1 MKNLNEQ
8 LTQGR
13 QMSIPNQMQHVV
25 ITEAGGPEKL
35 AIIATATPEPKS
47 DEVLVKVHAFGI
59 NRPDILQRQ
68 GLYPMPAGVTP
79 VPGLEVAG
87 EVVAVGENVE
97 KFKVGDQVCGLTN
110 GGGYAEYC
118 VVPESQTLAI
128 PNGVSYVQAAAIP
141 ETFFTVWANVFQ
153 MGRATQGETALIHG
167 GSSGIGTTALML
179 CRAFGIKTFSTVGS
193 DDKAQAISDLTDAIN
208 YKTQDF
214 ETYINEKTDNKG
226 VDVIL
231 DMVGA
236 PYLERNLNLLR
247 RDGRLVYIAFLG
259 GAKAKEVKLGQIMM
273 KRLTI
278 TGSTMRARNTA
289 EKAEIAQGLMDNVAP
304 LWAKGECLPMI
315 FKTFKFDQ
323 IVDAHIAMDVGDH
336 IGKIVVEVI

>member
-1 MKNLNEQ
+1 
-8 LTQGR
+8 
-13 QMSIPNQMQHVV
+13 MSQKTMQHVI
-25 ITEAGGPEKL
+25 ITEPGGVDKL
-35 AIIATATPEPKS
+35 AYETVVIPEPKA

-59 NRPDILQRQ
+59 NRPAILQRQ
-68 GLYPMPAGVTP
+68 GLYPMPKGVTP

-87 EVVAVGENVE
+87 EVVAVGSDVNQ
-97 KFKVGDQVCGLTN
+97 FKVGDKVCGLTN

-118 VVPESQTLAI
+118 VVPESQTLNI
-128 PNGVSYVQAAAIP
+128 PENVSFVQAAAIP

-153 MGRATQGETALIHG
+153 MGKAKAGETVLVHG
-167 GSSGIGTTALML
+167 GTSGIGTTALML
-179 CRAFGIKTFSTVGS
+179 CKSLGIKTFATAGS
-193 DDKAQAISDLTDAIN
+193 DEKIQAISHLTTGIN

-214 ETYINEKTDNKG
+214 EQVINEATDNAG

-289 EKAEIAQGLMDNVAP
+289 EKAEIAQGLKTHVAP

-315 FKTFKFDQ
+315 YKTFKFNQ
-323 IVDAHIAMDVGDH
+323 IQDAHAAMDTGEH

>member
-1 MKNLNEQ
+1 
-8 LTQGR
+8 
-13 QMSIPNQMQHVV
+13 MSQTTMQQVI
-25 ITEAGGPEKL
+25 ITEPGGVDKL
-35 AIIATATPEPKS
+35 AYETVTIPEAKA

-68 GLYPMPAGVTP
+68 GLYPMPPGVTQ

-87 EVVAVGENVE
+87 EVVAVGAEVTQ
-97 KFKVGDQVCGLTN
+97 FKLGDKVCGLTN

-118 VVPESQTLAI
+118 VVPQSQTLHI
-128 PNGVSYVQAAAIP
+128 PENVSFVEAAAIP

-153 MGRATQGETALIHG
+153 MGKAKAGEVVLVHG
-167 GSSGIGTTALML
+167 GTSGIGTTALML
-179 CRAFGIKTFSTVGS
+179 CKALGIKTFATVGS
-193 DDKAQAISDLTDAIN
+193 DEKVQAIANLTDAIN

-214 ETYINEKTDNKG
+214 EHVINEKTDNAG

-236 PYLERNLNLLR
+236 PYLEKNLNLLR
-247 RDGRLVYIAFLG
+247 RDGRLLYIAFLG

-289 EKAEIAQGLMDNVAP
+289 EKAEIAQGLQDHVAP

-315 FKTFKFDQ
+315 YQTFEFDQ
-323 IVDAHIAMDVGDH
+323 IQAAHACMDTGEHVGKVVV
-336 IGKIVVEVI
+336 KIL

>member
-1 MKNLNEQ
+1 
-8 LTQGR
+8 
-13 QMSIPNQMQHVV
+13 MSQETMQQVI
-25 ITEAGGPEKL
+25 ITEPGGVDKL
-35 AIIATATPEPKS
+35 AYETVTIPEAKA

-68 GLYPMPAGVTP
+68 GLYPMPPGVTQ

-87 EVVAVGENVE
+87 EVVAIGAEVTQ
-97 KFKVGDQVCGLTN
+97 FKLGDKVCSLTN

-118 VVPESQTLAI
+118 VVPQSQTLHI
-128 PNGVSYVQAAAIP
+128 PENVSFVEAAAIP

-153 MGRATQGETALIHG
+153 MGKAKAGEVVLVHG
-167 GSSGIGTTALML
+167 GTSGIGTTALML
-179 CRAFGIKTFSTVGS
+179 CKALGIKTFATVGS
-193 DDKAQAISDLTDAIN
+193 DEKVQAIANLTDAIN

-214 ETYINEKTDNKG
+214 EHLINEKTDNAG

-236 PYLERNLNLLR
+236 PYLEKNLNLLR

-289 EKAEIAQGLMDNVAP
+289 EKAEIAQGLQDHVAP

-315 FKTFKFDQ
+315 YQTFEFDQ
-323 IVDAHIAMDVGDH
+323 IQAAHACMDTGEHVG
-336 IGKIVVEVI
+336 KVVVTIL

>member
-1 MKNLNEQ
+1 MTQTSMMKQ
-8 LTQGR
+8 
-13 QMSIPNQMQHVV
+13 VV

-35 AIIATATPEPKS
+35 QIEQTQIPVAQA
-47 DEVLVKVHAFGI
+47 DEVLVKVRAFGL

-68 GLYPMPAGVTP
+68 GLYPMPKGVTP

-87 EVVAVGENVE
+87 EVVAVGSAVSR
-97 KFKVGDQVCGLTN
+97 FQVGDQVCGLTN

-118 VVPESQTLAI
+118 VVPASQVLAI
-128 PNGVSYVQAAAIP
+128 PEGVSHVQAAAIP

-153 MGRATQGETALIHG
+153 MGRAQAGETVLVHG

-179 CRAFGIKTFSTVGS
+179 CQSMGIKTFATVGS
-193 DDKAQAISDLTDAIN
+193 DEKVAAIQHLTHAIN

-214 ETYINEKTDNKG
+214 EQVIQSATEDAG

-231 DMVGA
+231 DIVGA
-236 PYLERNLNLLR
+236 PYLASNLNLLR

-289 EKAEIAQGLMDNVAP
+289 EKAVIAEDLQQHVAP

-315 FKTFKFDQ
+315 YKTFAFEQ
-323 IVDAHIAMDVGDH
+323 IQEAHIAMDTGEH
-336 IGKIVVEVI
+336 IGKIVITI

>member
-1 MKNLNEQ
+1 
-8 LTQGR
+8 
-13 QMSIPNQMQHVV
+13 MSQTTMQQVI
-25 ITEAGGPEKL
+25 ITEPGGVDKL
-35 AIIATATPEPKS
+35 AYETVTIPEAKA

-68 GLYPMPAGVTP
+68 GLYPMPPGVTQ

-87 EVVAVGENVE
+87 EVVAIGAEVTQ
-97 KFKVGDQVCGLTN
+97 FKLGDKVCGLTN

-118 VVPESQTLAI
+118 VVPQSQTLHI
-128 PNGVSYVQAAAIP
+128 PENVSFVEAAAIP

-153 MGRATQGETALIHG
+153 MGKAKAGEVVLVHG
-167 GSSGIGTTALML
+167 GTSGIGTTALML
-179 CRAFGIKTFSTVGS
+179 CKALGIKTFATVGS
-193 DDKAQAISDLTDAIN
+193 DEKVQAIANLTDAIN

-214 ETYINEKTDNKG
+214 EHLINEKTDNAG

-236 PYLERNLNLLR
+236 PYLEKNLNLLR

-289 EKAEIAQGLMDNVAP
+289 EKAEIAQGLQNHVAP

-315 FKTFKFDQ
+315 YQTFDFDQ
-323 IVDAHIAMDVGDH
+323 IQAAHACMDTGEHV
-336 IGKIVVEVI
+336 GKIVVKIL

>member
-1 MKNLNEQ
+1 MLQ
-8 LTQGR
+8 AT
-13 QMSIPNQMQHVV
+13 MQHVI
-25 ITEAGGPEKL
+25 ITEPGGVDKL
-35 AIIATATPEPKS
+35 AYETVAIPQAKA

-68 GLYPMPAGVTP
+68 GLYPMPKGVTP

-87 EVVAVGENVE
+87 IVEAVGANVTQ
-97 KFKVGDQVCGLTN
+97 FKVGDKVCGLTN

-118 VVPESQTLAI
+118 VVPQSQTLTI
-128 PNGVSYVQAAAIP
+128 PEGVSFVQAAAIP

-153 MGRATQGETALIHG
+153 MAKAKAGETLLVHG
-167 GSSGIGTTALML
+167 GASGIGTTVLML
-179 CRAFGIKTFSTVGS
+179 CKAFGIKTFATVGS
-193 DDKAQAISDLTDAIN
+193 DEKVQAIADLTDAIN

-214 ETYINEKTDNKG
+214 EQVIQEKTNNEG

-236 PYLERNLNLLR
+236 PYLEKNLNLLR
-247 RDGRLVYIAFLG
+247 RDGRLVYIAFLA
-259 GAKAKEVKLGQIMM
+259 GAKAKEISLGQIMM

-278 TGSTMRARNTA
+278 TGSTMRARTTA
-289 EKAEIAQGLMDNVAP
+289 EKAEIAQGIQQQLAP

-315 FKTFKFDQ
+315 YKTFKFDQ
-323 IVDAHIAMDVGDH
+323 IQDAHAIMDTGEH
-336 IGKIVVEVI
+336 IGKVVVEVI

>member
-1 MKNLNEQ
+1 
-8 LTQGR
+8 
-13 QMSIPNQMQHVV
+13 MSQASMQQVI
-25 ITEAGGPEKL
+25 ITEPGGIEKL
-35 AIIATATPEPKS
+35 AYETVAIPEPKA
-47 DEVLVKVHAFGI
+47 DEVLVKVYAFGI

-68 GLYPMPAGVTP
+68 GLYPMPKGVTP

-87 EVVAVGENVE
+87 EVVAVGEQVTLY
-97 KFKVGDQVCGLTN
+97 KVGDKVCGLTN

-118 VVPESQTLAI
+118 VVPESQTLTI
-128 PNGVSYVQAAAIP
+128 PENVSFVQAAAIP

-153 MGRATQGETALIHG
+153 MGQAKAGETVLIHG
-167 GSSGIGTTALML
+167 GTSGIGTTALML
-179 CRAFGIKTFSTVGS
+179 CNALGMKTFATVGS
-193 DDKAQAISDLTDAIN
+193 DEKVQAISNITTAIN

-214 ETYINEKTDNKG
+214 EQVINEATDNGG

-231 DMVGA
+231 DIVGA
-236 PYLERNLNLLR
+236 PYLEKNLNLLR

-278 TGSTMRARNTA
+278 TGSTMRARTTA
-289 EKAEIAQGLMDNVAP
+289 EKAEIAQGLKNQVAP

-315 FKTFKFDQ
+315 YKTFKFDQ
-323 IVDAHIAMDVGDH
+323 IQDAHACMDTGEHVG
-336 IGKIVVEVI
+336 KVVVEVV

>member
-1 MKNLNEQ
+1 
-8 LTQGR
+8 
-13 QMSIPNQMQHVV
+13 MSHTSMQQVI
-25 ITEAGGPEKL
+25 ITEPGGVEKL
-35 AIIATATPEPKS
+35 AYETVTVPTAQA

-68 GLYPMPAGVTP
+68 GLYPMPKGVTP

-87 EVVAVGENVE
+87 EVVAVGADVTL
-97 KFKVGDQVCGLTN
+97 FKVGDKVCGLTN

-118 VVPESQTLAI
+118 AVPESQTITI
-128 PNGVSYVQAAAIP
+128 PQGVSFVQAAAIP

-153 MGRATQGETALIHG
+153 MGKAKVGETVLVHG
-167 GSSGIGTTALML
+167 GASGIGTTALML
-179 CRAFGIKTFSTVGS
+179 CKSLGLKTFATVGS
-193 DDKAQAISDLTDAIN
+193 DEKVQAIANLTTAIN

-214 ETYINEKTDNKG
+214 EQVINEKTENGG
-226 VDVIL
+226 VDIIL

-236 PYLERNLNLLR
+236 PYLEKNLNLLR

-278 TGSTMRARNTA
+278 TGSTMRARNAA
-289 EKAEIAQGLMDNVAP
+289 EKAEIAQGLMEHVAP

-315 FKTFKFDQ
+315 YQTFKFDQ
-323 IVDAHIAMDVGDH
+323 IQAAHAIMDTGEH
-336 IGKIVVEVI
+336 IGKVVVEVV

>member
-1 MKNLNEQ
+1 MA
-8 LTQGR
+8 TT
-13 QMSIPNQMQHVV
+13 MQQVI
-25 ITEAGGPEKL
+25 ITEPGGVDKL
-35 AIIATATPEPKS
+35 AYESVEIPQPKS

-68 GLYPMPAGVTP
+68 GLYPMPKGVTP

-87 EVVAVGENVE
+87 EVVAVGVDVTL
-97 KFKVGDQVCGLTN
+97 FKVGDKVCGLTN

-118 VVPESQTLAI
+118 VVPESQTI
-128 PNGVSYVQAAAIP
+128 HVPTGVSYIQAAAIP

-153 MGRATQGETALIHG
+153 MAHAKAGETVLVHG
-167 GSSGIGTTALML
+167 GASGIGTTTLML
-179 CRAFGIKTFSTVGS
+179 CQSLGLKSFATVGS
-193 DDKAQAISDLTDAIN
+193 DEKVAAIGHLTTAIN

-214 ETYINEKTDNKG
+214 EQVINEKTDNTG
-226 VDVIL
+226 VDIVL

-236 PYLERNLNLLR
+236 PYLDQNLNLLR

-289 EKAEIAQGLMDNVAP
+289 EKAEIAQGLMEHVVP

-315 FKTFKFDQ
+315 YKTFKFDQ
-323 IVDAHIAMDVGDH
+323 IQDAHACLDTGEH
-336 IGKIVVEVI
+336 IGKVVVEVV

>member
-1 MKNLNEQ
+1 
-8 LTQGR
+8 
-13 QMSIPNQMQHVV
+13 MSQATMQQVI
-25 ITEAGGPEKL
+25 ITEPGGPEKL
-35 AIIATATPEPKS
+35 AYEAVAIPTAQA

-68 GLYPMPAGVTP
+68 GLYPMPKGVTP

-87 EVVAVGENVE
+87 EIVAVGERVTQ
-97 KFKVGDQVCGLTN
+97 FKVGDKVCGLTN

-118 VVPESQTLAI
+118 VVPESQTLNI
-128 PNGVSYVQAAAIP
+128 PENVSFSQAAAIP

-153 MGRATQGETALIHG
+153 MGKAKAGETILVHG
-167 GSSGIGTTALML
+167 GTSGIGTTALML
-179 CRAFGIKTFSTVGS
+179 CKALGLKTFATVGS
-193 DDKAQAISDLTDAIN
+193 DDKVAAIAKLTDPIN

-214 ETYINEKTDNKG
+214 EQVINEKTDNGG
-226 VDVIL
+226 VDIIL

-259 GAKAKEVKLGQIMM
+259 GAKAKDVKLGQIMM

-278 TGSTMRARNTA
+278 TGSTMRARTTA
-289 EKAEIAQGLMDNVAP
+289 EKAEIAQGLKDTVAP

-315 FKTFKFDQ
+315 YKTFKFDQ
-323 IVDAHIAMDVGDH
+323 IVDAHIAMDIGDH
-336 IGKIVVEVI
+336 VGKIVVEVL

>member
-1 MKNLNEQ
+1 
-8 LTQGR
+8 
-13 QMSIPNQMQHVV
+13 MSQATMQQVI
-25 ITEAGGPEKL
+25 ITEPGGPEKL
-35 AIIATATPEPKS
+35 AYEAVAIPTAQA

-68 GLYPMPAGVTP
+68 GLYPMPKGVTP

-87 EVVAVGENVE
+87 EIVAVGEHVTQ
-97 KFKVGDQVCGLTN
+97 FKVGDKVCGLTN

-118 VVPESQTLAI
+118 VVPESQTLNI
-128 PNGVSYVQAAAIP
+128 PKNVSFSQAAAIP

-153 MGRATQGETALIHG
+153 MGKAKAGETILVHG
-167 GSSGIGTTALML
+167 GTSGIGTTALML
-179 CRAFGIKTFSTVGS
+179 CKALGLKTFATVGS
-193 DDKAQAISDLTDAIN
+193 DDKVAAIAELTDAIN

-214 ETYINEKTDNKG
+214 EQVINKKTDNGG
-226 VDVIL
+226 VDIIL

-247 RDGRLVYIAFLG
+247 RDGRLVYIAFLA
-259 GAKAKEVKLGQIMM
+259 GAKAKDVKLGQIMM

-278 TGSTMRARNTA
+278 TGSTMRARTTA
-289 EKAEIAQGLMDNVAP
+289 EKAEIAQGLKDIVAP

-315 FKTFKFDQ
+315 YKTFKFDQ
-323 IVDAHIAMDVGDH
+323 IVDAHIAMDIGDH
-336 IGKIVVEVI
+336 VGKIVVEVI

>member
-1 MKNLNEQ
+1 
-8 LTQGR
+8 
-13 QMSIPNQMQHVV
+13 MSQTTMQQVI
-25 ITEAGGPEKL
+25 ITEPGGVDKL
-35 AIIATATPEPKS
+35 AYETVTIPEAKA

-68 GLYPMPAGVTP
+68 GLYPMPPGVTQ

-87 EVVAVGENVE
+87 EVVAIGAEVTQ
-97 KFKVGDQVCGLTN
+97 FKLGDKVCGLTN

-118 VVPESQTLAI
+118 VVPQSQTLHI
-128 PNGVSYVQAAAIP
+128 PENVSFVEAAAIP

-153 MGRATQGETALIHG
+153 MGKAKAGEVVLVHG
-167 GSSGIGTTALML
+167 GTSGIGTTALML
-179 CRAFGIKTFSTVGS
+179 CKALGIKTFATVGS
-193 DDKAQAISDLTDAIN
+193 DEKVQAIANLTDAIN
-208 YKTQDF
+208 DKTQDF
-214 ETYINEKTDNKG
+214 EHLINEKTDNAG

-236 PYLERNLNLLR
+236 PYLEKNLNLLR

-289 EKAEIAQGLMDNVAP
+289 EKAEIAQGLQDHVVP
-304 LWAKGECLPMI
+304 LWAKGQCLPMI
-315 FKTFKFDQ
+315 YQTFEFDQ
-323 IVDAHIAMDVGDH
+323 IQAAHACMDTGEHVGKVVV
-336 IGKIVVEVI
+336 KIL

>member
-1 MKNLNEQ
+1 
-8 LTQGR
+8 
-13 QMSIPNQMQHVV
+13 MSQTTMQQVI
-25 ITEAGGPEKL
+25 ITEPGGVDKL
-35 AIIATATPEPKS
+35 AYETVTIPEAKA

-68 GLYPMPAGVTP
+68 GLYPMPPGVTQ

-87 EVVAVGENVE
+87 EVVAVGAEVTQ
-97 KFKVGDQVCGLTN
+97 FKLGDKVCGLTN

-118 VVPESQTLAI
+118 VVPQSQTLHI
-128 PNGVSYVQAAAIP
+128 PENVSFVEAAAIP

-153 MGRATQGETALIHG
+153 MGKAKAGEVVLVHG
-167 GSSGIGTTALML
+167 GTSGIGTTALML
-179 CRAFGIKTFSTVGS
+179 CKALGIKTFATVGS
-193 DDKAQAISDLTDAIN
+193 DEKVQAISNLTDAIN

-214 ETYINEKTDNKG
+214 EHVINEKTENAG

-236 PYLERNLNLLR
+236 PYLEKNLNLLR

-289 EKAEIAQGLMDNVAP
+289 EKAEIAQGLQDHVAP

-315 FKTFKFDQ
+315 YQTFEFDQ
-323 IVDAHIAMDVGDH
+323 IQAAHACMDTGEHVGKVVV
-336 IGKIVVEVI
+336 KIL

>member
-1 MKNLNEQ
+1 
-8 LTQGR
+8 
-13 QMSIPNQMQHVV
+13 MSQTTMQQVI
-25 ITEAGGPEKL
+25 ITEPGGVDKL
-35 AIIATATPEPKS
+35 AYETVTIPEAKA

-68 GLYPMPAGVTP
+68 GLYPMPAGVTQ

-87 EVVAVGENVE
+87 EVVAIGAEVTQ
-97 KFKVGDQVCGLTN
+97 FKLGDKVCGLTN

-118 VVPESQTLAI
+118 VVPQSQTLHI
-128 PNGVSYVQAAAIP
+128 PENVSFVEAAAIP

-153 MGRATQGETALIHG
+153 MGKAKAGEVVLVHG
-167 GSSGIGTTALML
+167 GTSGIGTTALML
-179 CRAFGIKTFSTVGS
+179 CKALGIKTFATVGS
-193 DDKAQAISDLTDAIN
+193 DEKVQAISNLTDAIN

-214 ETYINEKTDNKG
+214 EHVINEKTDNAG

-236 PYLERNLNLLR
+236 PYLEKNLNLLR

-289 EKAEIAQGLMDNVAP
+289 EKAEIAQGLQDHVAP
-304 LWAKGECLPMI
+304 LWAKGQCLPMI
-315 FKTFKFDQ
+315 YQTFEFDQ
-323 IVDAHIAMDVGDH
+323 IQAAHACMDTGEHVGKVVV
-336 IGKIVVEVI
+336 KIL

>member
-1 MKNLNEQ
+1 
-8 LTQGR
+8 
-13 QMSIPNQMQHVV
+13 MSQANMQQVI
-25 ITEAGGPEKL
+25 ITEPGGVEKL
-35 AIIATATPEPKS
+35 AYETVAVPTAKA

-68 GLYPMPAGVTP
+68 GLYPMPKGVTP

-87 EVVAVGENVE
+87 IVEAVGSDVT
-97 KFKVGDQVCGLTN
+97 KFKVGDKVCGLTN

-118 VVPESQTLAI
+118 VVPESQTLTI
-128 PNGVSYVQAAAIP
+128 PEGVSFTQAAAIP

-153 MGRATQGETALIHG
+153 MGKAKAGETVLVHG
-167 GSSGIGTTALML
+167 GTSGIGTTALML
-179 CRAFGIKTFSTVGS
+179 CKSLGIKTFATVGT
-193 DDKAQAISDLTDAIN
+193 DEKVAAISDLTTAIN

-214 ETYINEKTDNKG
+214 EQVINEQTDNGG

-247 RDGRLVYIAFLG
+247 RDGRLIYIAFLAG
-259 GAKAKEVKLGQIMM
+259 RKAKEINLGHIMM

-278 TGSTMRARNTA
+278 TGSTMRARSTA
-289 EKAEIAQGLMDNVAP
+289 EKAEIAQGLQETVAP
-304 LWAKGECLPMI
+304 LWAKDECLPMI
-315 FKTFKFDQ
+315 YKTFKFDQ
-323 IVDAHIAMDVGDH
+323 IQEAHAAMDTGEHV
-336 IGKIVVEVI
+336 GKIVVEII

>member
-1 MKNLNEQ
+1 
-8 LTQGR
+8 
-13 QMSIPNQMQHVV
+13 MSQANMQQVI
-25 ITEAGGPEKL
+25 ITEPGGVDKL
-35 AIIATATPEPKS
+35 AYETVAVPTAQA

-68 GLYPMPAGVTP
+68 GLYPMPKGVTP

-87 EVVAVGENVE
+87 IVE
-97 KFKVGDQVCGLTN
+97 SIGSDVTKFKVGDKVCGLTN

-118 VVPESQTLAI
+118 VVPESQTLTI
-128 PNGVSYVQAAAIP
+128 PEGVSFTQAAAIP

-153 MGRATQGETALIHG
+153 MGKAKAGETVLVHG
-167 GSSGIGTTALML
+167 GTSGIGTTALML
-179 CRAFGIKTFSTVGS
+179 CKSQGIKTFATVGT
-193 DDKAQAISDLTDAIN
+193 DEKVAAISDLTTAIN

-214 ETYINEKTDNKG
+214 EQVINEQTDNGG

-259 GAKAKEVKLGQIMM
+259 GRKAKEINLGHIMM

-278 TGSTMRARNTA
+278 TGSTMRARSTA
-289 EKAEIAQGLMDNVAP
+289 EKAEIAQGLQETVAP

-315 FKTFKFDQ
+315 YKTFKFNQ
-323 IVDAHIAMDVGDH
+323 IQEAHAAMDTGEHV
-336 IGKIVVEVI
+336 GKIVVEII

>member
-1 MKNLNEQ
+1 
-8 LTQGR
+8 
-13 QMSIPNQMQHVV
+13 MSQTTMQQVI
-25 ITEAGGPEKL
+25 ITEPGGVDKL
-35 AIIATATPEPKS
+35 AYETVTIPEAKA

-68 GLYPMPAGVTP
+68 GLYPMPPGVTQ

-87 EVVAVGENVE
+87 EVVAIGAEVTQ
-97 KFKVGDQVCGLTN
+97 FKLGDKVCGLTN

-118 VVPESQTLAI
+118 VVPQSQTLHI
-128 PNGVSYVQAAAIP
+128 PENVSFVEAAAIP

-153 MGRATQGETALIHG
+153 MGKAKAGEVVLIHG
-167 GSSGIGTTALML
+167 GTSGIGTTALML
-179 CRAFGIKTFSTVGS
+179 CKALGIKTFATVGS
-193 DDKAQAISDLTDAIN
+193 DEKVQAIANLTDAIN

-214 ETYINEKTDNKG
+214 EHEIIEKTDNAG

-236 PYLERNLNLLR
+236 PYLEKNLNLLR

-289 EKAEIAQGLMDNVAP
+289 EKAEIAQGLQDHVAP
-304 LWAKGECLPMI
+304 LWAKGDCLPMI
-315 FKTFKFDQ
+315 YQTFEFDQ
-323 IVDAHIAMDVGDH
+323 IQAAHACMDTGEHVG
-336 IGKIVVEVI
+336 KVVVTIL

>member
-1 MKNLNEQ
+1 MPQ
-8 LTQGR
+8 HSSMR
-13 QMSIPNQMQHVV
+13 QII

-35 AIIATATPEPKS
+35 AIEQTEIPAPQA
-47 DEVLVKVHAFGI
+47 DEVLVKVHAFGL

-68 GLYPMPAGVTP
+68 GLYPMPEGVTP

-87 EVVAVGENVE
+87 EVVAVGTAVASYRI
-97 KFKVGDQVCGLTN
+97 GDKVCGLTN

-118 VVPESQTLAI
+118 VVPETQVLPI
-128 PNGVSYVQAAAIP
+128 PENVSFVQAAAIP

-153 MGRATQGETALIHG
+153 MGRAKAGETVLVHG

-179 CRAFGIKTFSTVGS
+179 CQAFGIKTFTTVGT
-193 DDKAQAISDLTDAIN
+193 DDKVAAIASLSHVIN

-214 ETYINEKTDNKG
+214 EAVIQKETEQQG

-236 PYLERNLNLLR
+236 PYLAANLNLLR

-289 EKAEIAQGLMDNVAP
+289 EKALIAKELQQQVLP
-304 LWAKGECLPMI
+304 LWEKGECLPMI
-315 FKTFKFDQ
+315 YKTFKFDQ
-323 IVDAHIAMDVGDH
+323 IQDAHIAMDIGDH
-336 IGKIVVEVI
+336 VGKIVVEVI

>member
-1 MKNLNEQ
+1 
-8 LTQGR
+8 
-13 QMSIPNQMQHVV
+13 MSQATMQHVI
-25 ITEAGGPEKL
+25 ITEPGGVDKL
-35 AIIATATPEPKS
+35 AYETVAIPQAKA

-68 GLYPMPAGVTP
+68 GLYPMPKGVTP

-87 EVVAVGENVE
+87 IVEAVGADVTQ
-97 KFKVGDQVCGLTN
+97 FKVGDTVCGLTN

-118 VVPESQTLAI
+118 VVPQSQTLTI
-128 PNGVSYVQAAAIP
+128 PEGVSFVQAAAIP

-153 MGRATQGETALIHG
+153 MAKAKAGETLLVHG
-167 GSSGIGTTALML
+167 GASGIGTTVLML
-179 CRAFGIKTFSTVGS
+179 CKAFGIKTFATVGS
-193 DDKAQAISDLTDAIN
+193 DEKVQAIADLTDAIN

-214 ETYINEKTDNKG
+214 EQAIQEKTNNQG

-236 PYLERNLNLLR
+236 PYLEKNLNLLR
-247 RDGRLVYIAFLG
+247 RDGRLVYIAFLA
-259 GAKAKEVKLGQIMM
+259 GAKAKEISLGQIMM

-278 TGSTMRARNTA
+278 TGSTMRARTTA
-289 EKAEIAQGLMDNVAP
+289 EKAEIAQGIQQQVAP

-315 FKTFKFDQ
+315 YKTFKFDQ
-323 IVDAHIAMDVGDH
+323 IQDAHAIMDTGEH
-336 IGKIVVEVI
+336 IGKVVVEVI

>member
-1 MKNLNEQ
+1 
-8 LTQGR
+8 
-13 QMSIPNQMQHVV
+13 MSQAQMQQV
-25 ITEAGGPEKL
+25 IISEVGGPEKL
-35 AIIATATPEPKS
+35 AYETVTIPTAQAE
-47 DEVLVKVHAFGI
+47 EVLVKVHAFGI

-68 GLYPMPAGVTP
+68 GLYPMPKDVTP

-87 EVVAVGENVE
+87 EIVAVGAEVTQ
-97 KFKVGDQVCGLTN
+97 FKVGDKVCGLTN

-118 VVPESQTLAI
+118 VVPASQTLVI
-128 PNGVSYVQAAAIP
+128 PEGVSFTQAAAIP

-153 MGRATQGETALIHG
+153 MGQAKAGETVLVHG
-167 GSSGIGTTALML
+167 GSSGIGTTAVML
-179 CRAFGIKTFSTVGS
+179 CKALGIQTFATVGS
-193 DDKAQAISDLTDAIN
+193 DDKIQAIAHLTTGIN

-214 ETYINEKTDNKG
+214 EQVINEKTDNAG
-226 VDVIL
+226 VDIIL

-278 TGSTMRARNTA
+278 TGSTMRARTTA
-289 EKAEIAQGLMDNVAP
+289 EKAEIAQGLQQQVAP
-304 LWAKGECLPMI
+304 FWAKGECLPMI
-315 FKTFKFDQ
+315 YKTFNFDQ
-323 IVDAHIAMDVGDH
+323 IVDAHIAMDTGEH
-336 IGKIVVEVI
+336 IGKIVVNVL

>member
-1 MKNLNEQ
+1 
-8 LTQGR
+8 
-13 QMSIPNQMQHVV
+13 MSQTTMQQVI
-25 ITEAGGPEKL
+25 ITEPGGVDKL
-35 AIIATATPEPKS
+35 AYETVTIPKAKA

-68 GLYPMPAGVTP
+68 GLYPMPPGVTQ

-87 EVVAVGENVE
+87 EVVAVGAEVTQ
-97 KFKVGDQVCGLTN
+97 FKLGDKVCGLTN

-118 VVPESQTLAI
+118 VVPQSQTLHI
-128 PNGVSYVQAAAIP
+128 PENVSFVEAAAIP

-153 MGRATQGETALIHG
+153 MGKAKVGEVVLVHG
-167 GSSGIGTTALML
+167 GTSGIGTTALML
-179 CRAFGIKTFSTVGS
+179 CKALGIKTFATVGS
-193 DDKAQAISDLTDAIN
+193 DEKVQAIANLTDAIN

-214 ETYINEKTDNKG
+214 EHLINEKTDNAG
-226 VDVIL
+226 IDVIL

-236 PYLERNLNLLR
+236 PYLEKNLNLLR

-289 EKAEIAQGLMDNVAP
+289 EKAEIAQGLQDHVAP
-304 LWAKGECLPMI
+304 LWAKGDCLPMI
-315 FKTFKFDQ
+315 YQTFEFDQ
-323 IVDAHIAMDVGDH
+323 IQAAHACMDTGEHVG
-336 IGKIVVEVI
+336 KVVVTIL

>member
-1 MKNLNEQ
+1 
-8 LTQGR
+8 
-13 QMSIPNQMQHVV
+13 MSQTTMQQVI
-25 ITEAGGPEKL
+25 ITEPGGVDKL
-35 AIIATATPEPKS
+35 AYETVTIPEAKA

-68 GLYPMPAGVTP
+68 GLYPMPPGVTQ

-87 EVVAVGENVE
+87 EVVAVGAEVTQ
-97 KFKVGDQVCGLTN
+97 FKLGDKVCGLTN

-118 VVPESQTLAI
+118 VVPQSQTLHI
-128 PNGVSYVQAAAIP
+128 PENVSFVEAAAIP

-153 MGRATQGETALIHG
+153 MGKAKAGEVVLIHG
-167 GSSGIGTTALML
+167 GTSGIGTTALML
-179 CRAFGIKTFSTVGS
+179 CKALGIKTFATVGS
-193 DDKAQAISDLTDAIN
+193 DEKVQAIATLTDAIN

-214 ETYINEKTDNKG
+214 EHLINEKTANAG

-236 PYLERNLNLLR
+236 PYLEKNLNLLR

-289 EKAEIAQGLMDNVAP
+289 EKAEIAQGLQDHVAP

-315 FKTFKFDQ
+315 YQTFEFDQ
-323 IVDAHIAMDVGDH
+323 IQAAHACMDTGEHVGKVVV
-336 IGKIVVEVI
+336 KIL

>member
-1 MKNLNEQ
+1 
-8 LTQGR
+8 
-13 QMSIPNQMQHVV
+13 MSQTTMQQVI
-25 ITEAGGPEKL
+25 ITEPGGVDKL
-35 AIIATATPEPKS
+35 AYETVTIPKAKA

-68 GLYPMPAGVTP
+68 GLYPMPPGVTQ

-87 EVVAVGENVE
+87 EVVAIGAEVTQ
-97 KFKVGDQVCGLTN
+97 FKLGDKVCGLTN

-118 VVPESQTLAI
+118 VVPQSQTLHI
-128 PNGVSYVQAAAIP
+128 PENVSFVEAAAIP

-153 MGRATQGETALIHG
+153 MGKAKAGEVVLIHG
-167 GSSGIGTTALML
+167 GTSGIGTTALML
-179 CRAFGIKTFSTVGS
+179 CKALGIKTFATVGS
-193 DDKAQAISDLTDAIN
+193 DEKVQAIANLTDAIN

-214 ETYINEKTDNKG
+214 EHLINEKTDNAG
-226 VDVIL
+226 IDVIL

-236 PYLERNLNLLR
+236 PYLEKNLNLLR

-289 EKAEIAQGLMDNVAP
+289 EKAEIAQGLQDHVEP
-304 LWAKGECLPMI
+304 LWAKGQCLPMI
-315 FKTFKFDQ
+315 YQTFEFDQ
-323 IVDAHIAMDVGDH
+323 IQAAHACMDTGEHVG
-336 IGKIVVEVI
+336 KVVVTIL

>member
-1 MKNLNEQ
+1 
-8 LTQGR
+8 
-13 QMSIPNQMQHVV
+13 MSQTTMQQVI
-25 ITEAGGPEKL
+25 ITEPGGVDKL
-35 AIIATATPEPKS
+35 AYETVTIPKAKA

-68 GLYPMPAGVTP
+68 GLYPMPLGVTQ

-87 EVVAVGENVE
+87 EVVAVGAEVTQ
-97 KFKVGDQVCGLTN
+97 FKLGDKVCGLTN

-118 VVPESQTLAI
+118 VVPQSQTLHI
-128 PNGVSYVQAAAIP
+128 PENVSFVEAAAIP

-153 MGRATQGETALIHG
+153 MGKAKAGEVVLVHG
-167 GSSGIGTTALML
+167 GTSGIGTTALML
-179 CRAFGIKTFSTVGS
+179 CKALGIKTFATVGS
-193 DDKAQAISDLTDAIN
+193 DEKVQAIANLTDAIN

-214 ETYINEKTDNKG
+214 EHLINEKTDNAG

-236 PYLERNLNLLR
+236 PYLEKNLNLLR

-289 EKAEIAQGLMDNVAP
+289 EKAEIAQGLQDHVAP

-315 FKTFKFDQ
+315 YQTFEFDQ
-323 IVDAHIAMDVGDH
+323 IQAAHACMDTGEHVGKVVV
-336 IGKIVVEVI
+336 KIL

>member
-1 MKNLNEQ
+1 
-8 LTQGR
+8 
-13 QMSIPNQMQHVV
+13 MSQANMQQVI
-25 ITEAGGPEKL
+25 ITEPGGVEKL
-35 AIIATATPEPKS
+35 VFETVAVPTAKA

-68 GLYPMPAGVTP
+68 GLYPMPKGVTP

-87 EVVAVGENVE
+87 IVE
-97 KFKVGDQVCGLTN
+97 SIGSDVTKFKVGDKVCGLTN

-118 VVPESQTLAI
+118 VVPESQTLTI
-128 PNGVSYVQAAAIP
+128 PEGVSFTQAAAIP

-153 MGRATQGETALIHG
+153 MGKAKAGETVLVHG
-167 GSSGIGTTALML
+167 GASGIGTTALML
-179 CRAFGIKTFSTVGS
+179 CKSLGIKTFATVGT
-193 DDKAQAISDLTDAIN
+193 DEKVAAISDLTTAIN

-214 ETYINEKTDNKG
+214 EQVINEQTDNGG

-259 GAKAKEVKLGQIMM
+259 GRKAKEINLGHIMM

-278 TGSTMRARNTA
+278 TGSTMRARTTA
-289 EKAEIAQGLMDNVAP
+289 EKAEIAQGLQETVAP
-304 LWAKGECLPMI
+304 LWAKDECLPMI
-315 FKTFKFDQ
+315 YKTFKFDQ
-323 IVDAHIAMDVGDH
+323 IQEAHAAMDTGEHV
-336 IGKIVVEVI
+336 GKIVVEII

>member
-1 MKNLNEQ
+1 
-8 LTQGR
+8 
-13 QMSIPNQMQHVV
+13 MSQTTMQQVI
-25 ITEAGGPEKL
+25 ITEPGDVDKL
-35 AIIATATPEPKS
+35 AYETVTIPEAKV

-68 GLYPMPAGVTP
+68 GLYPMPPGVTQ

-87 EVVAVGENVE
+87 EVVAVGAEVTR
-97 KFKVGDQVCGLTN
+97 FKLGDKVCGLTN

-118 VVPESQTLAI
+118 VVPQSQTLHI
-128 PNGVSYVQAAAIP
+128 PANVSFVEAAAIP

-153 MGRATQGETALIHG
+153 MGKAKAGEVVLVHG
-167 GSSGIGTTALML
+167 GTSGIGTTALML
-179 CRAFGIKTFSTVGS
+179 CKALGIKTFATVGS
-193 DDKAQAISDLTDAIN
+193 DEKVQAIANLTDAIN

-214 ETYINEKTDNKG
+214 EYVINEKTENAG

-236 PYLERNLNLLR
+236 PYLEKNLNLLR

-289 EKAEIAQGLMDNVAP
+289 EKAEIAQGLQDYVAP

-315 FKTFKFDQ
+315 YQTFDFDQ
-323 IVDAHIAMDVGDH
+323 IQAAHACMDTGEHVGKVVV
-336 IGKIVVEVI
+336 KIL